1 MDREE
6 IKETRLT
13 PEERQ
18 ARVKKLKRKRN
29 FRLAIVIAAFALALC
44 IILSPVLLFAV
55 FKVDGFKIEG
65 ETLYTEEEIITASGI
80 PQGKSIFF
88 ADLDEAKVNI
98 ESKLPYTNNV
108 QLTRKL
114 PDTIVIRLESTDKA
128 YAVEKSEGLYAITNR
143 DFKVLEIAG
152 VIPENVV
159 PVIGAMPVAAEP
171 GKPLSFVEDGED
183 VDATLNLIKNI
194 SSAVANS
201 GLDDINLISVR
212 SRSNIYLIYQERIAM
227 RLGDSADVDKKIELG
242 KNVIAEEDTID
253 PTQTGIINLSVP
265 KKAFFKPSDI
275 KDIPEFDEYDA
286 YLMNQNKDS
295 EEISYAV
302 ESKNGSYA
310 LTNQSFKVV
319 EFSTEAPE
327 GIIPIEGYIPE
338 KAKTGEFLSFG
349 EKEETD
355 AAYEEI
361 RAVYEAVS
369 ESKIKD
375 INLIGF
381 DDGDIYV
388 ICDER
393 AVMRIG
399 DAKNIENKLA
409 KGKKLLN
416 AEDAN
421 AVGVID
427 LNDIDEAM
435 FEEKAFEDIPELMD
449 YNPDY
454 EPATEEDEE

>member
-1 MDREE
+1 MDIEE
-6 IKETRLT
+6 VNSGRLS

-18 ARVKKLKRKRN
+18 ERVKKLKRKRN
-29 FRLAIVIAAFALALC
+29 FRLAIVIAAFVLVLC
-44 IILSPVLLFAV
+44 IILSPVILFAV
-55 FKVDGFKIEG
+55 FKVDGFEIEG
-65 ETLYTEEEIITASGI
+65 ETLYTKEEIIAASGI

-108 QLTRKL
+108 QLSRKL
-114 PDTIVIRLESTDKA
+114 PDTIIIRLESTDKA
-128 YAVEKSEGLYAITNR
+128 YAVEKSEGLYALTNR

-152 VIPENVV
+152 VIPEGVV
-159 PVIGAMPVAAEP
+159 PVIGATPVTAEP
-171 GKPLSFVEDGED
+171 GKPLSFVNEGES

-194 SSAVANS
+194 SSAVADS
-201 GLDDINLISVR
+201 GLDGVNLISVR
-212 SRSNIYLIYQERIAM
+212 SRSNIYLIYQERIVM
-227 RLGDSADVDKKIELG
+227 RLGDSTEIDKKIELG
-242 KNVIAEEDTID
+242 KKVIEEEDKID
-253 PTQTGIINLSVP
+253 STQVGIINLSVP

-286 YLMNQNKDS
+286 YILNKDKDS
-295 EEISYAV
+295 EEIFYAV

-319 EFSTEAPE
+319 DFSDEAPE
-327 GIIPIEGYIPE
+327 GVIPIEGYIPE
-338 KAKTGEFLSFG
+338 NSETGSFLSFG
-349 EKEETD
+349 DKEETD

-361 RAVYEAVS
+361 RNVYEAVTH
-369 ESKIKD
+369 SKID
-375 INLIGF
+375 NINLIGY

-409 KGKKLLN
+409 KGKTLL
-416 AEDAN
+416 AEEESDAI
-421 AVGVID
+421 GVID
-427 LNDIDEAM
+427 LNDIDEAY
-435 FEEKAFEDIPELMD
+435 FEEKDFEDVPELMS

-454 EPATEEDEE
+454 EAPTEDEE